1 MTVLFIHFFFDF
13 RFKVRK
19 RVVGLPSE
27 AHKVIIKLKFL

>member
-1 MTVLFIHFFFDF
+1 MTVLFIQFFLDF

-27 AHKVIIKLKFL
+27 AHEVKLKFL